1 MDNKGIT
8 KLKIIIIFFVLFIII
23 YGVYVVNKKD
33 DNLNKNIMKEEN
45 QVKYREE
52 GLPVVDVGNI
62 TVFSDDDE
70 PNVPTNVNNNNNN
83 NYMVSNDT
91 QMTIDIDSNSIPIGE
106 ETEFVG
112 Y

>member
-23 YGVYVVNKKD
+23 YGVYVINKKD

-52 GLPVVDVGNI
+52 GLPVIDIGNRSYI
-62 TVFSDDDE
+62 INDDDE
-70 PNVPTNVNNNNNN
+70 LDESSDVN
-83 NYMVSNDT
+83 NYMVSNDSQIT
-91 QMTIDIDSNSIPIGE
+91 TIDPNNVPIGGE
-106 ETEFVG
+106 IELIR
-112 Y
+112 

>member
-1 MDNKGIT
+1 
-8 KLKIIIIFFVLFIII
+8 
-23 YGVYVVNKKD
+23 
-33 DNLNKNIMKEEN
+33 MKEEN

-52 GLPVVDVGNI
+52 GLPVVDVGNR
-62 TVFSDDDE
+62 TVFSDDE
-70 PNVPTNVNNNNNN
+70 PNVPTNINN